1 LVIEHFGQFAMR
13 RLVNRM
19 NLHPFVKTV
28 AALRFDNCFNP
39 YVDRCEIHD
48 HRDAPNRRVTAL
60 SAMVE
65 SAARTSIDAIWVGR
79 DLGYRGGRRTG
90 LALTDDVHIARH
102 AKRWNLI
109 AERPTIGVAVAERT
123 AAVIWSMLGQI
134 DAKIFL
140 WNVFPLHPH
149 ESDEPFTNR
158 QHNARERR
166 AGEEILQALIVLLRP
181 SRIIAIGNDAAIAT
195 NRVADAVPLIC
206 VRHPSYGGQTQ
217 FLCQI
222 AKLYDVAPRTERLV

>member
-1 LVIEHFGQFAMR
+1 
-13 RLVNRM
+13 M
-19 NLHPFVKTV
+19 NLHPFVNAV

-48 HRDAPNRRVTAL
+48 RQDAPNRRATAL

-65 SAARTSIDAIWVGR
+65 SAAREPIDAIWVGR

-90 LALTDDVHIARH
+90 LALTDDIHIARH
-102 AKRWNLI
+102 AKRWDLI
-109 AERPTIGVAVAERT
+109 AERPTIGAAVAERT
-123 AAVIWSMLGQI
+123 AAVIWSMLSQI
-134 DAKIFL
+134 DARIFL

-166 AGEEILQALIVLLRP
+166 AGEELLHALIVLLRP
-181 SRIIAIGNDAAIAT
+181 ARVIAIGNNAAASA
-195 NRVADAVPLIC
+195 NRVVDAVPVIC
-206 VRHPSYGGQTQ
+206 VRHPSYGGQTA
-217 FLCQI
+217 FLGQI
-222 AKLYDVAPRTERLV
+222 AKLYDVTLQTKRLF